1 MRKTLLILALAAAGI
16 AAGCAETEQ
25 PVAKANTAPANA
37 APKTPQPAE
46 PAIPFPDV
54 PRITLADAKA
64 DFDSGNAI
72 FIDTRPGAS
81 FQEEHVKGA
90 INIGTAEEMTAKAD
104 TLPKGKKIIAYC
116 S

>member
-16 AAGCAETEQ
+16 AGGCAETDQ
-25 PVAKANTAPANA
+25 PAAKANTAPANA
-37 APKTPQPAE
+37 AAKTPQPAE

-54 PRITLADAKA
+54 PRITLADAKS
-64 DFDSGNAI
+64 DFDAGNAI

-81 FQEEHVKGA
+81 YQEERVKGA
-90 INIGTAEEMTAKAD
+90 INLSTTEELAKAD